1 MKASI
6 LKRIEQLEFRNS
18 PKLNKPL
25 LILRPN
31 DPEPDNPDYY
41 KIIRIVRAEAGETKA
56 AIN

>member
-31 DPEPDNPDYY
+31 DPEPDNPDDYN
-41 KIIRIVRAEAGETKA
+41 KIIRIVRAEKEVA
-56 AIN
+56 